1 MSDATPAW
9 SPSLT
14 ISAPST
20 GSEMKF
26 DCRFLARCQHFA
38 SIVQPNSTA
47 VPNHQPALLPEKH
60 FPLLIVAH
68 LAIIGYVCHIFCTI
82 VAVVE
87 ADDTCR
93 WSNFVSSGNVRL
105 RMKFYEPRQM
115 CGEGIP
121 SQGKGGCISSLWL
134 MGVEVGHH
142 CAGLAG
148 NEATFVACFF
158 GS

>member
-68 LAIIGYVCHIFCTI
+68 LAIIGYLCHIFCAI

-87 ADDTCR
+87 ADDTR
-93 WSNFVSSGNVRL
+93 KWPNFVSSNMRL
-105 RMKFYEPRQM
+105 RMKFYEPWQM
-115 CGEGIP
+115 CGKGIP
-121 SQGKGGCISSLWL
+121 IQGKGCCISPLWL
-134 MGVEVGHH
+134 MGVEVGRHG
-142 CAGLAG
+142 AGWK
-148 NEATFVACFF
+148 
-158 GS
+158 